1 MDFQEIKQVPIVDFL
16 HILGIESAKH
26 KASGL
31 WYHAPYRNDH
41 NPSLRVAA
49 DRNVWYD
56 YGIGRG
62 GDIFNLAVEF
72 INSNDFVAQAKFISE
87 TLGGS
92 FPKPFFCEQRK
103 AAKKDNPFTDIVEK
117 PLGHPALRQY
127 LRERGISVD
136 VASRFC
142 CEVEYRHN
150 GKQFF
155 AIGFKNNSRGYEIR
169 NRFFKGCM
177 SPKDITLVSRKSKVC
192 HLYEG
197 FMDFLSAVMLGIGRG
212 EDHLVLNSVANVPKV
227 HRLLKDYRQVYCH
240 LDNDEA
246 GEKACAE
253 LQRRYGDKVADHSH
267 LYTGYKD
274 LNEFLVSHR
283 TINQKTTRQ

>member
-16 HILGIESAKH
+16 HVLGIEPARH

-62 GDIFNLAVEF
+62 GDIFNLAGEF
-72 INSNDFVAQAKFISE
+72 INSNEFVAQAKFISE

-103 AAKKDNPFTDIVEK
+103 ATKKDNPFTDIVEK

-177 SPKDITLVSRKSKVC
+177 SPKDITLISRKSKVC

-274 LNEFLVSHR
+274 LNEYLVSHR
-283 TINQKTTRQ
+283 TINQKITRQ

>member
-16 HILGIESAKH
+16 HVLGIEPARH

-62 GDIFNLAVEF
+62 GDIFNLAGEF

-103 AAKKDNPFTDIVEK
+103 VTKKDSPFTDIVEK

-127 LRERGISVD
+127 LRERGISAD

-155 AIGFKNNSRGYEIR
+155 AVGFKNNSGGYEIR
-169 NRFFKGCM
+169 NRFFKGCV

-197 FMDFLSAVMLGIGRG
+197 FMDFLSVVMLGIGRE
-212 EDHLVLNSVANVPKV
+212 EDHIVLNSVANVPKV
-227 HRLLKDYRQVYCH
+227 HRLLKDYGQVYCH

-253 LQRRYGDKVADHSH
+253 LQRRYGDKVIDHSH

-274 LNEFLVSHR
+274 LNEYLVSHR
-283 TINQKTTRQ
+283 TINQKITRQ

>member
-16 HILGIESAKH
+16 HVLGIEPARH

-62 GDIFNLAVEF
+62 GDIFNLAGEF

-127 LRERGISVD
+127 LRERGISAD

-150 GKQFF
+150 GKRFF
-155 AIGFKNNSRGYEIR
+155 AIGFKNNSGGYEIR
-169 NRFFKGCM
+169 NRFFKGCV

-227 HRLLKDYRQVYCH
+227 HRLLKDYGQVYCH

-253 LQRRYGDKVADHSH
+253 LQRRYGDKVIDHSH

-274 LNEFLVSHR
+274 LNEYLVSHR
-283 TINQKTTRQ
+283 TINQKITRQ

>member
-62 GDIFNLAVEF
+62 GDIFNLAGEF
-72 INSNDFVAQAKFISE
+72 INSNEFVAQAKFISE

-103 AAKKDNPFTDIVEK
+103 VAKKDNPFTDIVEK

-274 LNEFLVSHR
+274 LNEYLVSHR
-283 TINQKTTRQ
+283 TINQKITKI